1 MPGRRRIERPS
12 MRAKEELYAEVAKLY
27 VMGYSQRQIA
37 AKVGVTQP
45 RIHVLLKK
53 IREMWKERATQD
65 YAARLAEELAR
76 MDAVEKEAWAAWE
89 RSQKDAETITVR
101 ENANGISEERQ
112 RKGQTGNVAYLET
125 VQRCIETRL
134 KLLGVLKNDPH
145 LQVFFQANSSQT
157 VNVGIDWDELYER
170 QDLAANPVTRLLQE
184 RIGQLSEVSNGD
196 NSNEGH

>member
-1 MPGRRRIERPS
+1 